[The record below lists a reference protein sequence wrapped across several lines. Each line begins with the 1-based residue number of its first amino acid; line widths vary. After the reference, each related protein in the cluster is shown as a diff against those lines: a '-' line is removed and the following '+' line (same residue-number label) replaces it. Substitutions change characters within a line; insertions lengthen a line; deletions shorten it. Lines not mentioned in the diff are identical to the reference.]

1 MAARAFE
8 IAMLYEAER
17 GRLRAFVRR
26 IVGNPATAED
36 VVQQA
41 FANLLGKLDQTAAP
55 NSAYVT
61 RAARNLALN
70 HLRDARRRG
79 EVEISGPDLEGI
91 ADQRPSPEA
100 VALYRSELRR
110 LLEAVAALP
119 PRRREAF
126 VLNRIEGLSYDEVA
140 RRMGVSRTTVI
151 SQIVAAMAELDRRL

>member
-55 NSAYVT
+55 NSA
-61 RAARNLALN
+61 
-70 HLRDARRRG
+70 
-79 EVEISGPDLEGI
+79 
-91 ADQRPSPEA
+91 
-100 VALYRSELRR
+100 
-110 LLEAVAALP
+110 
-119 PRRREAF
+119 
-126 VLNRIEGLSYDEVA
+126 
-140 RRMGVSRTTVI
+140 
-151 SQIVAAMAELDRRL
+151 